1 MTRGKAIIAGVV
13 IIVVGFLIFLSQ
25 SLENDASFLPSA
37 LKGKQLPSFS
47 AYEVTQPGT
56 TARILTDE
64 DIEGPALLNIWATW
78 CPTCEAE
85 HDALKEIGATGVPI
99 YGVDYKDDTLKA
111 YEWLRDLGNPY
122 LFTVADESGKI
133 GLNLGVYGAPETY
146 FLDANN
152 VIVYRHVGEMT
163 VELWEM
169 GFKAIY
175 EASFDADN
183 NPETLKLAISNA
195 DKAIEAAKAAARE
208 GAK

>member
-1 MTRGKAIIAGVV
+1 MLRGIIAGIVV
-13 IIVVGFLIFLSQ
+13 IIVGFLVFLSM
-25 SLENDASFLPSA
+25 SLENDASLLPSA

-47 AYEVTQPGT
+47 AYEVAAPGMP
-56 TARILTDE
+56 AKILTDE
-64 DIEGPALLNIWATW
+64 DIKGPALLNIWATW

-152 VIVYRHVGEMT
+152 IIVYRHVGEMT
-163 VELWEM
+163 VELWNA
-169 GFKAIY
+169 GFKGIY

-183 NPETLKLAISNA
+183 PEALQKAIQQSNR
-195 DKAIEAAKAAARE
+195 AIEAAKAAARE

>member
-1 MTRGKAIIAGVV
+1 MLRGIIAGIVV
-13 IIVVGFLIFLSQ
+13 IIVGFLVFLSM
-25 SLENDASFLPSA
+25 SLENDASLLPSA

-47 AYEVTQPGT
+47 AYEVVAPGMS
-56 TARILTDE
+56 AKILTDE
-64 DIEGPALLNIWATW
+64 DIKGPALLNIWATW

-85 HDALKEIGATGVPI
+85 HDALKAIGATGVPI
-99 YGVDYKDDTLKA
+99 YGVDYKDNTLKA

-152 VIVYRHVGEMT
+152 IIVYRHVGEMT
-163 VELWEM
+163 VDLWNN
-169 GFKAIY
+169 GFKGIY
-175 EASFDADN
+175 EASFDSDN
-183 NPETLKLAISNA
+183 PKALQAAINNA
-195 DKAIEAAKAAARE
+195 TKAIEVAKAAARE